1 MKKTLLLTSLVA
13 SMVAMAGTTGTLTVS
28 SDLSTP
34 VTTSDE
40 TTIFQIQPESA
51 SEVAKDTK
59 LTLTPKVVLDM
70 KVKDTGFG
78 FGGEFLFKELKIF
91 NSNPERTPKGNV
103 WAKYELPEIHG
114 VKSYVK
120 GTFDGDGEEGINLI
134 GELDLKYDY
143 KGYMLGLNSKTTVP
157 LFETGDEVTS
167 THTASVSKE
176 KVSVLSDVKGSVAVK
191 HAYTGDAFKSVEVK
205 AEAQYKEVKDLNVKG
220 EVAVKYNKETDAEY
234 KSINGLKTK
243 ATGKSSVLDTYKLTA
258 EYKGVKNLTLT
269 GVGEIKHFAILDN
282 TPKHLVEYGL
292 DLKADYMPIENLT
305 LTANGLFYGQ
315 HNAAGEKQSVDDD
328 VINNDTVL
336 ENNGYVKLVAGAK
349 YAYKVTNKF
358 TITPEGTVAYTAANI
373 AKGTSN
379 VEAVSILV
387 LTPKVSAEYKI
398 SDALSLGGSVETPV
412 EFSNA
417 NGAYKKYDEF
427 DYENTTVK
435 TNLNLK
441 YTW

>member
-1 MKKTLLLTSLVA
+1 MKKTLLLTSIVA

-28 SDLSTP
+28 SDSSTTVTS
-34 VTTSDE
+34 VTTN
-40 TTIFQIQPESA
+40 
-51 SEVAKDTK
+51 EVKGTK
-59 LTLTPKVVLDM
+59 VTPKVVLDM

-91 NSNPERTPKGNV
+91 NNNPNGKPEGNV

-120 GTFDGDGEEGINLI
+120 GTFNHEKKLI

-143 KGYMLGLNSKTTVP
+143 KGYMLGLNSETTAN
-157 LFETGDEVTS
+157 LFDNSANVTS

-315 HNAAGEKQSVDDD
+315 HNATGKTADNG
-328 VINNDTVL
+328 DTVTGGVL
-336 ENNGYVKLVAGAK
+336 KNNGYVKLVAGAK
-349 YAYKVTNKF
+349 YAYKVTDKF
-358 TITPEGTVAYTAANI
+358 TVTPEGTVAYTAENI
-373 AKGTSN
+373 N
-379 VEAVSILV
+379 EVPAVALSTLV
-387 LTPKVSAEYKI
+387 LTPKVSAEYKV

-412 EFSNA
+412 KFSNVNNTHEKDA
-417 NGAYKKYDEF
+417 SFGYK
-427 DYENTTVK
+427 NTTVK

>member
-28 SDLSTP
+28 SDSSTT
-34 VTTSDE
+34 VTKKDQIATE
-40 TTIFQIQPESA
+40 VKTTK
-51 SEVAKDTK
+51 V
-59 LTLTPKVVLDM
+59 TPKVVLDM

-78 FGGEFLFKELKIF
+78 FGGEYYLKELKPLSADALNLEAIG
-91 NSNPERTPKGNV
+91 NASKGNV

-120 GTFDGDGEEGINLI
+120 GTFKHEDENELI

-143 KGYMLGLNSKTTVP
+143 KGYMLGLNSETTVP
-157 LFETGDEVTS
+157 LFVQNKFVTS

-191 HAYTGDAFKSVEVK
+191 HAYKESANNAKDAFKSVEVK

-220 EVAVKYNKETDAEY
+220 EVAVKYNKETGAEY
-234 KSINGLKTK
+234 ESINGLKTK
-243 ATGKSSVLDTYKLTA
+243 ADAKPSVLDTYKLTA

-269 GVGEIKHFAILDN
+269 GIGEIKHFAILDD
-282 TPKHLVEYGL
+282 TPAHLVEYGL
-292 DLKADYMPIENLT
+292 NLKADYMPIENLT

-315 HNAAGEKQSVDDD
+315 HNASASKTETDKTEVKTAD
-328 VINNDTVL
+328 VL
-336 ENNGYVKLVAGAK
+336 PNNGYVKLVAGAK
-349 YAYKVTNKF
+349 YDYKVTDKF
-358 TITPEGTVAYTAANI
+358 TVTPEGTVAYTAANI
-373 AKGTSN
+373 N
-379 VEAVSILV
+379 EVPAVALSTLV
-387 LTPKVSAEYKI
+387 LTPKVSAEYKV

-412 EFSNA
+412 KFSNVSKTYTKEA
-417 NGAYKKYDEF
+417 SFGYK
-427 DYENTTVK
+427 NTTVK